1 MTLDGIEVWR
11 GGVNAWQCDQMGH
24 LNVRFYVAHAMEG
37 LVGLAG
43 ALGMGS
49 AFAPRGAATLVVR
62 EHHIRFLKEAR
73 LGDPLHLTAGL
84 LDMGE
89 DDARVLMLLTHSAEG
104 APAAVIQTQVRHAA
118 VTDGRRFAWP
128 RSALARAESL
138 RVRLPDGLGP
148 RSLTPGAAVGEASLA
163 DAESAGLVRY
173 GAGAFGPGHCDV
185 FGRVA
190 ADQLMARLADGAAQG
205 IGVTRAAAGDSLG
218 LAVVEYRIVYLDSPR
233 AGDRFVVRAGLA
245 RADPRR
251 LEWSYW
257 MFDPDTGAPRAC
269 ARSVLVPFDLEAR
282 KAMTLPGDAVARL
295 RERVIQF

>member
-1 MTLDGIEVWR
+1 
-11 GGVNAWQCDQMGH
+11 
-24 LNVRFYVAHAMEG
+24 
-37 LVGLAG
+37 
-43 ALGMGS
+43 
-49 AFAPRGAATLVVR
+49 
-62 EHHIRFLKEAR
+62 R